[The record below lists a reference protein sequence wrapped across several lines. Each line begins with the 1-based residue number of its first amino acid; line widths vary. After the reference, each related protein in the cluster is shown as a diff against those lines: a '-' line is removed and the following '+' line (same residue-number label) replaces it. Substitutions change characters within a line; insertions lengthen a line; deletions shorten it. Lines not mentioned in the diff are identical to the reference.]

1 MPNPTP
7 TNKPPVRIMV
17 VDDSAIVRG
26 LITKALGQQPSIE
39 IVATAFDGYSAISEI
54 QRQPVDVVV
63 LDIEM
68 PRMDGITALP
78 ELLKVSPHSKVIIAS
93 TLSQRNAEIS
103 LKALSLG
110 ASDYIPKPSS
120 RDKDG
125 NDRFYQELYEKIVA
139 LAPTRIMAA
148 YAKPEPVDAAAMMKT
163 PMGNAF
169 KHDAPEIKTNSLSD
183 ASIYPAKPPR
193 AIAIASS
200 TGGPQALLRIFAQ
213 MKGKLNSTPIF
224 ITQHMPPNFTTILA
238 GNIKQS
244 GEKDCHEAIDGEVV
258 KPGVIYLAP
267 GDFHMQAAMR
277 DREIVIGLNQNPPV
291 NFCRPAADPMIES
304 LQAIY
309 GQSLLLVVLTGMGS
323 DGFLA
328 AQKLHKAGGTVIA
341 QSKESSVVW
350 GMPRAVAENQACRGV
365 LSLEDI
371 PRYLL
376 KACQEN

>member
-1 MPNPTP
+1 MPNSTP

-78 ELLKVSPHSKVIIAS
+78 ELLKVSPQSKVIIAS

-120 RDKDG
+120 RDG

-139 LAPTRIMAA
+139 LAPTRVVAA
-148 YAKPEPVDAAAMMKT
+148 YTKPEPIDAIVRT
-163 PMGNAF
+163 PMGATF
-169 KHDAPEIKTNSLSD
+169 KPDAPEIKPNSLNDS
-183 ASIYPAKPPR
+183 SLYPSKPPR

-200 TGGPQALLRIFAQ
+200 TGGPQALLKIFAQ
-213 MKGKLNSTPIF
+213 LKGKLNGVPIF

-238 GNIKQS
+238 GNIKQTS
-244 GEKDCHEAIDGEVV
+244 EKDCHEPIDGEVV
-258 KPGVIYLAP
+258 KPGIIYLAP
-267 GDFHMQAAMR
+267 GDFHMQPVMR
-277 DREIVIGLNQNPPV
+277 EREVVIGLNQKPPV

-304 LQAIY
+304 LQVIY
-309 GQSLLLVVLTGMGS
+309 GQQLLLIVLTGMGS
-323 DGFLA
+323 DGFVA

-341 QSKESSVVW
+341 QDKDSSVVW
-350 GMPRAVAENQACRGV
+350 GMPRAVAENQACKGV
-365 LSLEDI
+365 LTLDDI
-371 PRYLL
+371 PRYIL
-376 KACQEN
+376 KACQES